1 MNIPLEKLP
10 AYVRHAIADSY
21 LAEQKPKKAEFA
33 YKTLLTE
40 KNYPDMTVYTGL
52 YYSYI
57 EQEKYKEAEQ
67 LLAEVDRLIQLSYIV
82 RLRVCDKI
90 SHPIVMIILLLQGMH
105 LAYANHLDQ
114 AEKHFQKKVEQAPA
128 NESLINNLARVE
140 RWREKPLEAKKHFP
154 G

>member
-1 MNIPLEKLP
+1 MQLLIVIWRSKN
-10 AYVRHAIADSY
+10 R
-21 LAEQKPKKAEFA
+21 KKAEFA

-67 LLAEVDRLIQLSYIV
+67 LLAEVDRLIPTYKYSQAKGV
-82 RLRVCDKI
+82 DKI
-90 SHPIVMIILLLQGMH
+90 SHPDRDDYIALQGMH

-114 AEKHFQKKVEQAPA
+114 AEKHFQKSRAGACE
-128 NESLINNLARVE
+128 
-140 RWREKPLEAKKHFP
+140 
-154 G
+154 